1 MLLLDHVP
9 GMMPSLSPAEIQAI
23 VERYSAWSGKLAAA
37 GKLVSGQKLTDDG
50 GKLLT
55 KPNGK
60 LSVTDGPYI
69 ETKELVGGY
78 FVLKADSYEEAVK
91 LAADCPHLDWGKVSV
106 RQIDFM
112 GHPET

>member
-1 MLLLDHVP
+1 
-9 GMMPSLSPAEIQAI
+9 
-23 VERYSAWSGKLAAA
+23 
-37 GKLVSGQKLTDDG
+37 
-50 GKLLT
+50 
-55 KPNGK
+55 
-60 LSVTDGPYI
+60 
-69 ETKELVGGY
+69 VGGY